1 MKDEVVKQFYKKIVK
16 IIFLIFS
23 ITNYLYTYLEII
35 VLIKNITMPIKINLK
50 FIVHLINL
58 NFFLISLILY
68 LLMT

>member
-1 MKDEVVKQFYKKIVK
+1 MKDEVVKQLYKKIVK

-23 ITNYLYTYLEII
+23 KTNYLYTYLEII

-58 NFFLISLILY
+58 NFF
-68 LLMT
+68 

>member
-50 FIVHLINL
+50 FIVYLINL
-58 NFFLISLILY
+58 NFF
-68 LLMT
+68 

>member
-23 ITNYLYTYLEII
+23 KTNYLYTYLEII

-58 NFFLISLILY
+58 NFF
-68 LLMT
+68 

>member
-1 MKDEVVKQFYKKIVK
+1 MKDEVVKQLYKKIVK

-58 NFFLISLILY
+58 NFF
-68 LLMT
+68 